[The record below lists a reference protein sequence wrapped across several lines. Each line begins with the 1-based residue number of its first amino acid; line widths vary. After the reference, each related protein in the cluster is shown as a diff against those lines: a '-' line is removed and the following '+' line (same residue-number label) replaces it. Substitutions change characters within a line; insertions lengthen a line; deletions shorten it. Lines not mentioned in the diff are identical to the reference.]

1 MSWKRPLRLLA
12 RRAARQVGY
21 DLAEYPGLAF
31 RRRMKLWDHFG
42 VDLVLDV
49 GADTGEYVQTIRR
62 HGYAGRVVSFEP
74 LSSAFALL
82 RQSAA
87 GDPHWETVNV
97 ALGDHDGRATIHIA
111 GNSHSSSLRPML
123 GAHLEAAPRSV
134 YVGTEEVRVRR
145 LDTVFDEYRRGAR
158 RVYLKVDTQGWEREV
173 LAGGDRVLEQIGG
186 LQLEMSLVPL
196 YGGQTLFADLLELV
210 TRRGFTL
217 MSLEPGFADERT
229 GQLLQVDGVFFRA
242 AGPVAEPRVL
252 TEIAECLG

>member
-12 RRAARQVGY
+12 RRAARRIGY
-21 DLAEYPGLAF
+21 DLAEYPGVPF
-31 RRRMKLWDHFG
+31 RRRMKLWEHFG

-49 GADTGEYVQTIRR
+49 GADTGEYVQAIRR

-74 LSSAFALL
+74 LSSAFTELCENAT
-82 RQSAA
+82 
-87 GDPHWETVNV
+87 GDPRWETVNV
-97 ALGDHDGRATIHIA
+97 ALGDCESRATIHVA

-123 GAHLEAAPRSV
+123 GTHLEAAPRSA
-134 YVGTEEVRVRR
+134 YVGAEEVHVRR
-145 LDTVFDEYRRGAR
+145 LDAVFDEYGRDAR

-173 LAGGDRVLEQIGG
+173 LAGGERALKQIVG

-196 YGGQTLFADLLELV
+196 YEGQVLFADLLEFA

-242 AGPVAEPRVL
+242 TPPAETPRVL
-252 TEIAECLG
+252 PELAECLG

>member
-1 MSWKRPLRLLA
+1 MSWRRPLRLLA
-12 RRAARQVGY
+12 RRAVRRIGY

-74 LSSAFALL
+74 LSSAFAPLCEN
-82 RQSAA
+82 AA
-87 GDPHWETVNV
+87 GDARWETVNV
-97 ALGDHDGRATIHIA
+97 ALGEREGRATIHIA

-123 GAHLEAAPRSV
+123 GAHLEAAPRSAFIGSEDV
-134 YVGTEEVRVRR
+134 DVRR
-145 LDTVFDEYRRGAR
+145 LDTIFDEHRRGAR
-158 RVYLKVDTQGWEREV
+158 HVFLKVDTQGWEREV
-173 LAGGDRVLEQIGG
+173 LAGGERALEQIVG

-196 YGGQTLFADLLELV
+196 YGGQALFADLLEWV

-242 AGPVAEPRVL
+242 APRAKKPRASP
-252 TEIAECLG
+252 EIAECLG